1 MNIQANRGIHRRLDE
16 QTGEQ
21 RNKQTTRWTNRRTEE
36 DGEMSGDTFMSTI
49 LIAFFLEL
57 DRRKI
62 LWKIMINSKR
72 EVIYWNSHWLKKN
85 LFNCSLFKKKI
96 FSKKHGPVPK
106 KTPRSNFSYKNTYYE
121 AISDLRPKRK
131 NVYVKIWDPDMIPQK
146 NFN

>member
-1 MNIQANRGIHRRLDE
+1 
-16 QTGEQ
+16 
-21 RNKQTTRWTNRRTEE
+21 
-36 DGEMSGDTFMSTI
+36 MSGDTFMPTI

-72 EVIYWNSHWLKKN
+72 EVIYWNTHWLKKI
-85 LFNCSLFKKKI
+85 KKKGKI
-96 FSKKHGPVPK
+96 YLIVAYLKKKSFPKKHGPVTK
-106 KTPRSNFSYKNTYYE
+106 KTARSNFSYKNTYYE

-146 NFN
+146 TLIKTWSKKKIYPWERP